1 MLLDSLLE
9 NLDLRV
15 DPFAACR
22 VADGW
27 RLRLP
32 GNDWVTF
39 HFILQGEGA
48 LRTGSGELLALG
60 PNTLAIIPP
69 GVVHAIQCGQAQH
82 ETGIEGQPV
91 SRTSPCEFV
100 AGPLDELC
108 MTVACGRILV
118 KYAGGAGLFDHLREA
133 IVIDFSDS
141 PRMRSIFES
150 LIEEY
155 QETGA
160 GRAAM
165 MSALMNQCLIHVLRR
180 LNQEADG
187 SLPWLTALDDPRIAH
202 VIETIL
208 DHPERPHTLELL
220 ANTAN
225 MSRST
230 FVRHFEQSFGR
241 TPMDYV
247 REVRLRHAT
256 RLLRDKGLS
265 VDSIAGKVGFASR
278 SHFSHVFHDQYG
290 CSPMDY
296 RKQLQ

>member
-1 MLLDSLLE
+1 
-9 NLDLRV
+9 
-15 DPFAACR
+15 
-22 VADGW
+22 
-27 RLRLP
+27 
-32 GNDWVTF
+32 
-39 HFILQGEGA
+39 
-48 LRTGSGELLALG
+48 
-60 PNTLAIIPP
+60 
-69 GVVHAIQCGQAQH
+69 
-82 ETGIEGQPV
+82 
-91 SRTSPCEFV
+91 
-100 AGPLDELC
+100 